1 MWIPADPQ
9 MSTHHKRDGE
19 RRQPAVTVTTLIFYP
34 ARQMSFFSRSLCF
47 VSLFPWKKEN
57 PSVSIILQPAP
68 NKCFHPPVDVPIDSE
83 RNRVRDVR
91 PRTREADAWIFDRCV
106 GATGDGGGG
115 SRRQM
120 NSKQIQFRFMQ
131 THFGERSAR
140 PYSQPLRACCT
151 SRVMVSPLE
160 KGSRVR
166 LELAGWWATRA
177 LMVLPPAGRPP
188 PMGEG
193 AAEKLISELI
203 KASVMWQR
211 GAGRIRR
218 GVGLW

>member
-1 MWIPADPQ
+1 MVA
-9 MSTHHKRDGE
+9 
-19 RRQPAVTVTTLIFYP
+19 
-34 ARQMSFFSRSLCF
+34 
-47 VSLFPWKKEN
+47 
-57 PSVSIILQPAP
+57 
-68 NKCFHPPVDVPIDSE
+68 VDVPIDSE

-91 PRTREADAWIFDRCV
+91 RRVVTRTREADAWISDRCV
-106 GATGDGGGG
+106 GATGGR

-160 KGSRVR
+160 KGSMVR

-177 LMVLPPAGRPP
+177 LMVLPPAGRLPP
-188 PMGEG
+188 KGEG

-211 GAGRIRR
+211 GSTEGR
-218 GVGLW
+218 VGLW